1 MVETTR
7 KALMLD
13 IRSREDKEKGKLVAS
28 YMKTSSLRFL
38 GVSVTEARKITRMH
52 IKDLAIDDLPLLI
65 EQLWQEP
72 VFDFKLAAIEALEEY
87 SAKGNIRIAFA
98 MIDRMVEDIDTWS
111 TVDPL
116 CIVCLANII
125 IRDSDYEN
133 EIAEWRTS
141 NNFWRRRASI
151 LPYVHLSKKRI
162 YCREYAERA
171 LAAIGP
177 HLSDT
182 EFFVAKAVGWVLREL
197 SKREPELVRRFIDN
211 NRDQMTKL
219 SIREGS
225 KKL

>member
-1 MVETTR
+1 MQD
-7 KALMLD
+7 L
-13 IRSREDKEKGKLVAS
+13 RSREDKEKGRMVAS

-52 IKDLAIDDLPLLI
+52 IRGLAIDDLPLLI
-65 EQLWQEP
+65 ELLWQEP
-72 VFDFKLAAIEALEEY
+72 VFDFKLAAIETLEEY
-87 SAKGNIRIAFA
+87 SAKGNIKIAFA
-98 MIDRMVEDIDTWS
+98 MIDRMVEDVDTWS

-125 IRDSDYEN
+125 IRDPDYEKK
-133 EIAEWRTS
+133 IAKWRRS

-151 LPYVHLSKKRI
+151 LPYVHLSKKSI
-162 YCREYAERA
+162 YRKEYAERS
-171 LAAIGP
+171 LAAIEP

-197 SKREPELVRRFIDN
+197 SKREPDLVRRFIDD
-211 NRDQMTKL
+211 NRERMTKL

>member
-7 KALMLD
+7 RALMQDL
-13 IRSREDKEKGKLVAS
+13 RSKEDEEKGRLVAS
-28 YMKTSSLRFL
+28 YMKTSSLQFL
-38 GVSVTEARKITRMH
+38 GVSVTEARKVTRKH
-52 IKDLAIDDLPLLI
+52 IRGLAINELPLLI

-72 VFDFKLAAIEALEEY
+72 VFDFRLAAIETLEKY
-87 SAKGNIRIAFA
+87 SAKGNIEIAFA
-98 MIDRMVEDIDTWS
+98 MIDRMVDDVDTWS

-125 IRDSDYEN
+125 IRDPDYEKQ
-133 EIAEWRTS
+133 IAKWRTS

-162 YCREYAERA
+162 YRREYAERS
-171 LAAIGP
+171 LAAIEP

-197 SKREPELVRRFIDN
+197 SKREPEVVRRFIDN
-211 NRDQMTKL
+211 NRDRMTKL